1 MLHGVP
7 GRSLRARLLIGLLSV
22 TGTGLLLTCV
32 VGFLTLRTFITERLD
47 AQLVLAAERAMVRLD
62 NDIPPVGVDAP
73 SSSPY
78 IVVLLDPRTGD
89 VQQVFGDAM
98 REDVVL
104 DRIAALPLEELTAR
118 ARDGEIFQLEGG
130 NASVP
135 PHRATARLRTGSIL
149 VTGVPTND
157 REEYSWQLVLTQLI
171 TVLLLLTV
179 LTLAGRWLIIRG
191 LEPLSHMA
199 TTADRIS
206 TGSDLSARMPGS
218 ESSSEAGRLAGAI
231 NTMLRRLEHAF
242 DAQRASEQR
251 VRAFAA
257 DASHELRTPLTT
269 ILGYSEL
276 YRQGAIP
283 SEELPDAMR
292 RIENEAERMSR
303 LVAELLELA
312 RLDRVGSL
320 HLGRADL
327 ALAVRDMVDD
337 ARTLEPERAIS
348 LEVPEE
354 LWCDVDEP
362 RIRQV
367 VANLLANIREHTPAG
382 TPAAV
387 RLESRDAEGIAVLE
401 VSDEGPGMGEED
413 LRRAFDRFY
422 RGTREPGGGSGLGLS
437 IVHAIASAHDGD
449 VDITSEPGAG
459 TTVTV
464 RLPLRHDD
472 TAP

>member
-1 MLHGVP
+1 MLHSVP
-7 GRSLRARLLIGLLSV
+7 GGTLRARLLIGLLGV
-22 TGTGLLLTCV
+22 TGAGLLLTCV

-78 IVVLLDPRTGD
+78 IVVLLDPRTGE
-89 VQQVFGDAM
+89 VRQVFGDAM

-104 DRIAALPLEELTAR
+104 DRIDAMPLDELTAH
-118 ARDGEIFQLEGG
+118 AADAEIFDLEGG
-130 NASVP
+130 DTSVP
-135 PHRATARLRTGSIL
+135 PHRATVRLRPDAIL
-149 VTGVPTND
+149 VAGVPTND

-171 TVLLLLTV
+171 TAALLLTG
-179 LTLAGRWLIIRG
+179 LALAGRWLIVRG
-191 LEPLSHMA
+191 LEPLSRMA

-218 ESSSEAGRLAGAI
+218 DSSSEAGRLAAAI

-269 ILGYSEL
+269 ILGYAEL

-283 SEELPDAMR
+283 DAELPEAMGR
-292 RIENEAERMSR
+292 VENEAARMSR

-320 HLGRADL
+320 QLGRADL
-327 ALAVRDMVDD
+327 AAVIRGMVDD
-337 ARTLEPERAIS
+337 ARTLEPEREIS
-348 LEVPEE
+348 LEAPAE
-354 LWCDVDEP
+354 LWCDVDEA
-362 RIRQV
+362 RICQV
-367 VANLLANIREHTPAG
+367 VANLLGNVRDHTPPG
-382 TPAAV
+382 TAARV
-387 RLESRDAEGIAVLE
+387 RLEGREAEGVAVLR

-422 RGTREPGGGSGLGLS
+422 RGNREPGGGSGLGLA
-437 IVHAIASAHDGD
+437 IVHAIAVAHDGR
-449 VDITSEPGAG
+449 VDIAAEPGGG
-459 TTVTV
+459 TAVTV
-464 RLPLRHDD
+464 RFPLRQ
-472 TAP
+472 AAEE